1 MKNQMGCWV
10 LALSTL
16 CLLSL
21 DPASAG
27 RSEKVVCRVDLDRAV
42 LPAEDVHRAVIK
54 ISLQAPALREEET
67 RQPVNLAVVLD
78 RSGSMSS
85 GRKLEK
91 AKEAAITALRRLGAN
106 DLFSL
111 VIYDQEVETIVPPQS
126 AANTEWIES
135 RINQIS
141 SRGNTALFAG
151 VSQAAAELRKHIEG
165 NYVHRILLLS
175 DGQANTGPSQPEDL
189 GRLGAALMKERI
201 AVTTIGVGTDYN
213 EDLMT
218 KLAQNSD
225 GNTYFVESSRDL
237 PRIFSAEL
245 GDVLSVFARDVIL
258 DIEILGG
265 GRPIRIIGRDGRVD
279 NRHVEL
285 RLNNLYGGQE
295 KYVLVEVEVPAGTER
310 DNLKLATARCSYY
323 NLFNQRTEQSDAEA
337 TVRFSR
343 RESDVSKSV
352 NIAVQKDILVNAMA
366 EAKDEAIRQADKG
379 DREQAAAALRSAGG
393 KVRETVKRYEI
404 KDDSILK
411 EAQVT
416 IEFAD
421 KLEKEGMNNASRK
434 SLRTDS
440 YQTRNQQLAH

>member
-1 MKNQMGCWV
+1 MKNQIGCWV
-10 LALSTL
+10 RILSTL
-16 CLLSL
+16 SLLATG
-21 DPASAG
+21 PAIAG
-27 RSEKVVCRVDLDRAV
+27 HAESVICRVDLDRAV
-42 LPAEDVHRAVIK
+42 LPAGEVRRAVIK
-54 ISLQAPALREEET
+54 VSLQAPALHEKDA

-78 RSGSMSS
+78 RSGSMGS
-85 GRKLEK
+85 GQKLEK
-91 AKEAAITALRRLGAN
+91 AKEAAITALRRLN
-106 DLFSL
+106 DRDLFSL
-111 VIYDQEVETIVPPQS
+111 VIYDQEVETVVPPQS

-135 RINQIS
+135 RINQIT

-189 GRLGAALMKERI
+189 GRLGTALMKERI

-218 KLAQNSD
+218 RLAQNSD

-279 NRHVEL
+279 DRHVEL

-310 DNLKLATARCSYY
+310 DDFKLATARCSYY
-323 NLFNQRTEQSDAEA
+323 NLFSRRSEKSEA
-337 TVRFSR
+337 GTTVRFSP

-379 DREQAAAALRSAGG
+379 DRVQAAVILRTAGG
-393 KVRETVKRYEI
+393 KARDTAKFYAI
-404 KDDSILK
+404 KDDRILK
-411 EAQVT
+411 EAEVTVEFANT
-416 IEFAD
+416 IEQH
-421 KLEKEGMNNASRK
+421 GMDNASRK
-434 SLRTDS
+434 SMRTES

>member
-1 MKNQMGCWV
+1 MWNWV
-10 LALSTL
+10 CGLFVVS
-16 CLLSL
+16 LLVVGQE
-21 DPASAG
+21 SAA
-27 RSEKVVCRVDLDRAV
+27 RTEKVTCRVDLDRAV
-42 LPAEDVHRAVIK
+42 LPAGDVRRAVIK
-54 ISLQAPALREEET
+54 VSLDAPALREKRE

-78 RSGSMSS
+78 RSGSMGSS
-85 GRKLEK
+85 GKLENAK
-91 AKEAAITALRRLGAN
+91 AAAIAALRRLDAR

-111 VIYDQEVETIVPPQS
+111 VIYDQEVETIVPAQS

-135 RINQIS
+135 RINQIV

-151 VSQAAAELRKHIEG
+151 VSQAAAEIRKHIEG

-175 DGQANTGPSQPEDL
+175 DGQANSGPSQPEDL

-258 DIEILGG
+258 EIEILVGA
-265 GRPIRIIGRDGRVD
+265 RPIRIIGRDGRLD
-279 NRHVEL
+279 DRRVEI

-295 KYVLVEVEVPAGTER
+295 KYVLVEVEVPAGSER

-323 NLFNQRTEQSDAEA
+323 NLLSKHSEQSDGEA
-337 TVRFSR
+337 SVRFSK
-343 RESDVSKSV
+343 RESDVSRSV
-352 NIAVQKDILVNAMA
+352 NLEVQKDLMLNEMA
-366 EAKDEAIRQADKG
+366 EAKDEAIRQADRG
-379 DREQAAAALRSAGG
+379 DHAGAAATLRAVGG
-393 KVRETVKRYEI
+393 KVRETAREYNITDVKVLKGAAVTVEI
-404 KDDSILK
+404 ADSVEEHGL
-411 EAQVT
+411 
-416 IEFAD
+416 D
-421 KLEKEGMNNASRK
+421 NRSRK
-434 SLRTDS
+434 TMRTES
-440 YQTRNQQLAH
+440 YQYRNQQLEH